1 MAWASLTSQ
10 SGEIRAAHD
19 PDLCNLGA
27 SMLQGSAWSCAEV
40 RNAEHMLK
48 SPHHCIVQATTGY
61 IWIADLVGAIY
72 PITALRE
79 LDTSPFIKKLPR

>member
-1 MAWASLTSQ
+1 MAWASLISQ
-10 SGEIRAAHD
+10 SGDIRAAHD

-40 RNAEHMLK
+40 CNAEYMRK

-61 IWIADLVGAIY
+61 IWIADLVGAIH
-72 PITALRE
+72 PIVALRE
-79 LDTSPFIKKLPR
+79 PDTSPFIKKLPT